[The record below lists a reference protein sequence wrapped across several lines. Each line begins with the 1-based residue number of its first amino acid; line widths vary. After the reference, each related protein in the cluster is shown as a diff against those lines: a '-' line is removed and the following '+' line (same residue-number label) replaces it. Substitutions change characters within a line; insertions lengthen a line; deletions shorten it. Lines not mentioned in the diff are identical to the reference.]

1 MTGVYRLEIKESL
14 DELKRLLRVQTTG
27 ADKER
32 VQWLYL
38 LKSEQAKTM
47 EQVAQMLG
55 RHRVTVQKWAKKYR
69 EGGLEELLNQKPR
82 TGRPTQLPHWA
93 EKALEKR
100 LQQEDGFNTY
110 HEIGEWL
117 EENLGITATYKTVH
131 HWVHYR
137 LKAAPK
143 VVRPQSSKQDKERLE
158 TYKKTA

>member
-14 DELKRLLRVQTTG
+14 EELNRLLRIQKTG
-27 ADKER
+27 TDKER
-32 VQWLYL
+32 VHWLYL

-47 EQVAQMLG
+47 EQAAQMLG

-69 EGGLEELLNQKPR
+69 EGGLEGLLNQKPR
-82 TGRPTQLPHWA
+82 TGRPTQLPNWA
-93 EKALEKR
+93 EQALEKR
-100 LQQEDGFNTY
+100 LQEEDGFSTY

-131 HWVHYR
+131 HWVYYR
-137 LKAAPK
+137 LKAGPK
-143 VVRPQSSKQDKERLE
+143 VVRPQSSKQNKERLE